1 MFLYIVELVKIGHIL
16 TLIYCDCGDEEIIFD
31 DDLNQQKVHT
41 FVCRMATRTRNV
53 KFFFAG
59 CDRRQKLSLHHHRP
73 NLNRKSSNL
82 TYEHLKKP
90 ANKFL
95 SFLDRYTK
103 LSRFL
108 PKSDQM

>member
-53 KFFFAG
+53 KFF
-59 CDRRQKLSLHHHRP
+59 LP
-73 NLNRKSSNL
+73 V
-82 TYEHLKKP
+82 EIVVKKYLFI
-90 ANKFL
+90 ASVRIRIGNHQ
-95 SFLDRYTK
+95 T
-103 LSRFL
+103 
-108 PKSDQM
+108 